1 MRELFNDVPV
11 IAAPVLEVPMLGKA
25 EFVGHSS
32 TRVERPSRMP
42 TWTQDLP
49 FRAKRLF
56 ATRMAKS
63 DDQLRAAALA
73 KVKQVV
79 LFEPSDSALGL
90 SLLEA
95 GGGLV
100 PADVLRSILEDT
112 FVKKATNTVA
122 KRATDFYKFAV
133 WQVCENHARPLHPC
147 EGDLYKYM
155 CHMRD
160 SGAAPTAPTSFL
172 AAWRFMIYSVGVKL
186 PNAPLTIS
194 ARVEGVAYACRMTK
208 RPLKQAPH
216 LPVSAIKGLE
226 ELVFTGS
233 VLQACLAGFMLFCM
247 FCAARFGDAAKATGM
262 SVDQSGRVFLM
273 ETAMFGCKT
282 AAKAEE
288 KRTLLPLISLGH
300 LFNDEP
306 WGARWMEARESM
318 GLTEH
323 EILMPAWDDTKE
335 RWLTRAMTSAE
346 GGAWLQD
353 LLVAAEVTPEEASKF
368 TTHSL
373 KSTPLTWAARSGQFT
388 IPERRL
394 MGHRVG
400 RDESMVVTYSRDAM
414 APILGKLQG
423 LIDRIRAGT
432 FDPDEARSR
441 RVRQIADDLA
451 DFDRDP
457 KDWKNPQQS
466 DEASDVSDKECEAQP
481 IANIPGATHKGRNM
495 QQAKFVQH
503 RISSI
508 VHQVLAADAW
518 YCGRH
523 LNANYHV
530 IDFDPDDPGDCI
542 VCEQCK
548 KSNGP

>member
-1 MRELFNDVPV
+1 
-11 IAAPVLEVPMLGKA
+11 
-25 EFVGHSS
+25 
-32 TRVERPSRMP
+32 
-42 TWTQDLP
+42 
-49 FRAKRLF
+49 
-56 ATRMAKS
+56 MAKS

-133 WQVCENHARPLHPC
+133 WQVCENQARPLHPC

-194 ARVEGVAYACRMTK
+194 ARVEGVAYACHMTK

-226 ELVFTGS
+226 QLVFTGS

-247 FCAARFGDAAKATGM
+247 FCAARFGDAAKATGL
-262 SVDQSGRVFLM
+262 SVDHSGRVFLM

-288 KRTLLPLISLGH
+288 KSKEDSATIDIVRTPVQRRAVGSKMDGSPRRHGAGRARNLDASLGRH
-300 LFNDEP
+300 QGTLAHACHDICR
-306 WGARWMEARESM
+306 GRS
-318 GLTEH
+318 
-323 EILMPAWDDTKE
+323 
-335 RWLTRAMTSAE
+335 
-346 GGAWLQD
+346 
-353 LLVAAEVTPEEASKF
+353 VAAR
-368 TTHSL
+368 
-373 KSTPLTWAARSGQFT
+373 PLG
-388 IPERRL
+388 
-394 MGHRVG
+394 
-400 RDESMVVTYSRDAM
+400 
-414 APILGKLQG
+414 
-423 LIDRIRAGT
+423 
-432 FDPDEARSR
+432 RSR
-441 RVRQIADDLA
+441 
-451 DFDRDP
+451 
-457 KDWKNPQQS
+457 
-466 DEASDVSDKECEAQP
+466 
-481 IANIPGATHKGRNM
+481 G
-495 QQAKFVQH
+495 
-503 RISSI
+503 
-508 VHQVLAADAW
+508 
-518 YCGRH
+518 
-523 LNANYHV
+523 NA
-530 IDFDPDDPGDCI
+530 
-542 VCEQCK
+542 
-548 KSNGP
+548 